1 MSKKEVQ
8 KNGFNGLKILCV
20 LSVIGFIASMY
31 IDAGNYYLYSN
42 IEQYLDVQDQELA
55 GNIEEKLSIFSEAN
69 VDVSEK
75 GIDLLAWM
83 FFGRG
88 VLDVLAL
95 LGVMLMFYKLKIGFN
110 LYVLFQLLYVVLP
123 FMLIGKGVNVVV
135 PYELMMIN
143 LVYIALYVTQR
154 KHLI

>member
-1 MSKKEVQ
+1 M
-8 KNGFNGLKILCV
+8 
-20 LSVIGFIASMY
+20 
-31 IDAGNYYLYSN
+31 
-42 IEQYLDVQDQELA
+42 
-55 GNIEEKLSIFSEAN
+55 
-69 VDVSEK
+69 
-75 GIDLLAWM
+75 
-83 FFGRG
+83 
-88 VLDVLAL
+88 LAL

-123 FMLIGKGVNVVV
+123 FILIGKGVNVVV